1 MSSLFLTVLNMSL
14 KASYAAV
21 FVIIIRFFLKKAPK
35 IFSYAL
41 WMVVLFRLM
50 CPFSFKSNIS
60 LMPVNAGVI
69 PENIINEYSVMDA
82 GISVA
87 DNAVNN
93 SVHPALMPLNT
104 ASGFNMMEAII
115 EGVSIVWIM
124 GIIIFIIYGIAS
136 YLKLKNVLNASTLL
150 CDNIFE
156 TDQIKTPFVLGIIR
170 PKIYIPVDI
179 PSNELNYIIKHEQ
192 THIKRFDHIIKLIS
206 FFSLALHWFNPLIW
220 LSFFL
225 MSKDMEMS
233 CDESVMRNIDEDIR
247 INYSNSLL
255 SLSVKQSGLLVP
267 LAFGES
273 NVKTRIKNI
282 LSYKKPSK
290 LILAASV
297 IIVVCIAVL
306 LSTNPVSIQQYQ
318 FPLTSE
324 DIESVLEEQG
334 IDMYIRDFNTVD
346 SMRNM
351 VTLTNDRNITFGID
365 AQVRDGYKILNM
377 AWYLPSRLTPDEVQ
391 EFFHNELSKQFEL
404 AGIFYGNKKGLDKE
418 LGKLLEYYFKEEN
431 YNKGAYWS
439 KRIGNDHLRVSKS
452 VQQVATTIYMMIMP
466 DEIYEDFL
474 SSTNEAWKNTAEIE
488 NIKICNNTVA
498 EMEETAKEDILNE
511 NELDYFTKHFAIKGY
526 LKNIKEN
533 KSVPEELINPI
544 SSYFIPNK
552 DKYLS
557 AVLFDATGSVDVF
570 VEMTSLSKDELNA
583 EREHNIV
590 MFYNNGEPV
599 YVVRF
604 SILPAE

>member
-1 MSSLFLTVLNMSL
+1 MSSLFLAVLNMSL

-69 PENIINEYSVMDA
+69 PENIINEYSVIDA

-124 GIIIFIIYGIAS
+124 GIIIFTVYGITS
-136 YLKLKNVLNASTLL
+136 YFKLKNILNASTLVE
-150 CDNIFE
+150 DNIFE
-156 TDQIKTPFVLGIIR
+156 TDRIEIPFVLGIIK
-170 PKIYIPVDI
+170 PKIYIPVNLLH
-179 PSNELNYIIKHEQ
+179 NELNYIIKHEQ

-377 AWYLPSRLTPDEVQ
+377 AWYLPSRLTPDEVH

-488 NIKICNNTVA
+488 NIKIYNNTVA

>member
-1 MSSLFLTVLNMSL
+1 MSSLFLAVLNMSL

-69 PENIINEYSVMDA
+69 PENIINEYSVIDA

-93 SVHPALMPLNT
+93 SVHSTLMPLNT

-124 GIIIFIIYGIAS
+124 GIIIFTVYGITS
-136 YLKLKNVLNASTLL
+136 YFKLKNILNASTLVE
-150 CDNIFE
+150 DNIFE
-156 TDQIKTPFVLGIIR
+156 TDRIEIPFVLGIIK
-170 PKIYIPVDI
+170 PKIYIPVNLLH
-179 PSNELNYIIKHEQ
+179 NELNYIIKHEQ

-377 AWYLPSRLTPDEVQ
+377 AWYLPSRLTPDEVH

-488 NIKICNNTVA
+488 NIKIYNNTVA

>member
-1 MSSLFLTVLNMSL
+1 MSSLFLIVLNMSL
-14 KASYAAV
+14 TASYAAIS
-21 FVIIIRFFLKKAPK
+21 VIIIRFFLKKVPK

-41 WMVVLFRLM
+41 WIVVLFRLM

-590 MFYNNGEPV
+590 MFYNNGKPV

>member
-1 MSSLFLTVLNMSL
+1 
-14 KASYAAV
+14 
-21 FVIIIRFFLKKAPK
+21 
-35 IFSYAL
+35 
-41 WMVVLFRLM
+41 M

-69 PENIINEYSVMDA
+69 PENIINEYSVIDA

-93 SVHPALMPLNT
+93 SVHSTLMPLNT
-104 ASGFNMMEAII
+104 AYGFNMMEAII

-124 GIIIFIIYGIAS
+124 GIIIFTVYGITS
-136 YLKLKNVLNASTLL
+136 YFKLKNILNASTLVE
-150 CDNIFE
+150 DNIFE
-156 TDQIKTPFVLGIIR
+156 TDRIKTPFVLGIIK
-170 PKIYIPVDI
+170 PKIYIPVNLLH
-179 PSNELNYIIKHEQ
+179 NELNYIIKHEQ

-306 LSTNPVSIQQYQ
+306 LSANPVSIQQYQ

-365 AQVRDGYKILNM
+365 AQVRDGYKVLNM
-377 AWYLPSRLTPDEVQ
+377 AWYLPGRLTPDEVQ

-418 LGKLLEYYFKEEN
+418 LDKLLEYYFKEEN

-452 VQQVATTIYMMIMP
+452 VQQVATTIYMMIIP

-488 NIKICNNTVA
+488 NIKIYNNTVA

-533 KSVPEELINPI
+533 KNVPEELINPI

-570 VEMTSLSKDELNA
+570 VEMTSLSKDELSA

>member
-1 MSSLFLTVLNMSL
+1 MSSLFLIVLNMSL
-14 KASYAAV
+14 TASYAAIS
-21 FVIIIRFFLKKAPK
+21 VIIIRFFLKKVPK

-41 WMVVLFRLM
+41 WIVVLFRLM

-60 LMPVNAGVI
+60 LMPVNVGVI

-87 DNAVNN
+87 DNTVNN
-93 SVHPALMPLNT
+93 YVHSTLMPLNT

-124 GIIIFIIYGIAS
+124 GIIIFTVYGITS
-136 YLKLKNVLNASTLL
+136 YFKLKNILNASTLVE
-150 CDNIFE
+150 DNIFE
-156 TDQIKTPFVLGIIR
+156 TDRIKTPFVLGIIK
-170 PKIYIPVDI
+170 PKIYIPVNLLH
-179 PSNELNYIIKHEQ
+179 NELNYIIKHEQ

-247 INYSNSLL
+247 VNYSNSLL
-255 SLSVKQSGLLVP
+255 SLSAKQSGLSFP

-282 LSYKKPSK
+282 LSYKKPSQM
-290 LILAASV
+290 ILAASV
-297 IIVVCIAVL
+297 IIVVGITVL

-365 AQVRDGYKILNM
+365 AQVRDGYKVLNM

-418 LGKLLEYYFKEEN
+418 LGKLLEYYLKEEN
-431 YNKGAYWS
+431 YDEGTYWS

-452 VQQVATTIYMMIMP
+452 VQQTATTIYMMIMP

-474 SSTNEAWKNTAEIE
+474 FSTNEVWKNTAEIE
-488 NIKICNNTVA
+488 NIKIYNNTVA
-498 EMEETAKEDILNE
+498 EMEETAKEAITAENKLNAV
-511 NELDYFTKHFAIKGY
+511 TKHFVIKGY
-526 LKNIKEN
+526 LKNVKEN
-533 KSVPEELINPI
+533 KHVPEQLINPI